1 MTNLLSVNNLSV
13 SFTTGSTVQKV
24 VSEVSFDVKKGETIG
39 LVGESGSGKSVTAR
53 SIMKLL
59 AQNAHIHPESSIVY
73 MGNELLTKSEKEMQQ
88 IRGNDIGMIFQDPM
102 TSLNPTMTM
111 GKQITES
118 LLFHEKLSA
127 KEAEK
132 RAKEIMTNVEIGRAS
147 CRERV

>member
-24 VSEVSFDVKKGETIG
+24 VSDVSFDVKKGETIG

-73 MGNELLTKSEKEMQQ
+73 MGNELLTKSEKKC
-88 IRGNDIGMIFQDPM
+88 IRSVVMI
-102 TSLNPTMTM
+102 S
-111 GKQITES
+111 E
-118 LLFHEKLSA
+118 
-127 KEAEK
+127 
-132 RAKEIMTNVEIGRAS
+132 
-147 CRERV
+147 